1 MKSAQWCFS
10 WLFLVIG
17 LILVAKTAPTTNAE
31 PITAAPDGTGTI
43 VIPEGNQFN
52 ISGGSLDAD
61 EANLFH
67 SFQEFGLDKGQI
79 ANFLAN
85 PHLRNILGRVV
96 GGNPSL
102 INGLIQVTG
111 GTPNLYLM
119 NPAGI
124 VFGTNAQLNVP
135 ADFIAT
141 TATGIG
147 FNGGNWFNAVG
158 DNNYQQL
165 VGDPNQFAFDL
176 SQSGTIV
183 NAGNLAVS
191 PGQRLTLLGG
201 TVINTGELTAPGGQ
215 ITITAVEGSNRV
227 RISQSGQLL
236 SLEITAPR
244 NQDGVLVPITPL
256 NVAELLTGS
265 AQTVE
270 TGVDVTASGEVQL
283 ADSQITVPN
292 ETGVAIISG
301 TIDVSTIDETIGDTV
316 DDTVGAQGF
325 APSSSPS
332 TGGEINVIGKK
343 VGLLSANL
351 DASGINGGGTVR
363 IGGDYQGE
371 GTIPNADITFV
382 SEDSI
387 INSDALTDGNGGRVI
402 VWADEASRF
411 YGTITAR
418 GGSESGNGGF
428 AEISGKQYL
437 DYAGTVNLS
446 AMQGKLGRL
455 LLDPENITVIAGENT
470 PNQLAAN
477 DAFNDPGED
486 NTINNGTINAAVAN
500 VILQATD
507 TITFDAAIN
516 ISASGVGITAQANN
530 EIVVNQNI
538 RTNGGNVT
546 LNADFD
552 NINGGLL
559 DITNATIDTGGG
571 NFIGSGK
578 GNAASTAGVTIN
590 NSTINTGDGSINI
603 TGTGGDS
610 GDNNFGIVV
619 NDGSV
624 IETTGT
630 GAITLTG
637 TGGNGIDNNDGI
649 SISNLNSRISSVNG
663 TISLTG
669 NGGTGMGEF
678 NDGISIVEGSTVT
691 SSENGNITLTGT
703 GGSGTNGNDGIK
715 MQDAGSAVSSVNG
728 NISLTGNGGT
738 GMGEFNDGISIVE
751 GSVVTSSENG
761 NITLTGTG
769 GTGTNGNDGIKMQ
782 DAGSAVSSVNG
793 NISLTG
799 NGGTG
804 MGEFNDGISIV
815 EGSAVTSSENG
826 NITLTGTGGT
836 GTNGNDGIKMQD
848 AGSAVSSV
856 NGTIS
861 LTGNGGEGMGEFNDG
876 ISIVDGSVVTST
888 ENGNITLT
896 GTGGSGTN
904 GNDGI
909 KMQDAGSAV
918 SSVNGTI
925 SLIGIGG
932 TGTGGFND
940 GISIVDG
947 SVVTSTATENI
958 TLTGTG
964 GTGTDNNDG
973 IRMGDSGSSV
983 SSVNGTINLTGNGG
997 AGTGEFNDGI
1007 SIVDGSVVTSTEN
1020 GNITLTGTGGSGT
1033 DNNDG
1038 IRMGDAGS
1046 GVSSV
1051 NGTISLTGNGGA
1063 GTGEFNN
1070 GISIVE
1076 GSAVTS
1082 SATGNIT
1089 LIGTGGIGTNN
1100 NSGIRLGDLGSS
1112 VSSVGGDIN
1121 LTGTGIGMGD
1131 ENFGI
1136 LVTDGGVV
1144 ESFGIGTISFK
1155 GTGGNGQNINGGIRI
1170 VGTNSRVFSGGG
1182 DISLTGTGGNGTG
1195 QENHGVSI
1203 QEGALVESTG
1213 TGAIEITGTTD
1224 ATSNGEFG
1232 NDGISIVAGGGV
1244 ESTGTGNITLV
1255 GTSGQGTM
1263 SNDGIVIIEENSRVT
1278 SINGNIFL
1286 QGTSQ
1291 GTGTNNYGIWVGGF
1305 TVLGFGGGV
1314 VQTTGTGNISLEGIV
1329 NGADNTSQG
1338 ILVGDDGGI
1347 TASGLGNISLTAN
1360 EIRLG
1365 TIQGNTLLQVQ
1376 PLDANLGITIGN
1388 TINDTRLNLN
1398 TNELTN
1404 LQNGFT
1410 QLIIGGD
1417 NNTGII
1423 TLAGDATFNDP
1434 VTLQA
1439 NSINHTGG
1447 TLFGDDNAT
1456 LTLLANQDITTGDI
1470 LNPSGEITL
1479 TSDNGTVTTGNLN
1492 SSGNSG
1498 GNIVIQ
1504 AEQAITTG
1512 EINTSGSLDDGG
1524 NVTLDPS
1531 GDIQVSVINAQGGS
1545 NGNGGNVDITTERF
1559 FRATNDFTDQN
1570 GTLTSISTAGGIAGG
1585 DITIRHWGGLRGT
1598 PFDVGDGTTNGT
1610 SAAISSGEFTIF
1622 PFDSFPGSF
1631 TLGNIQI
1638 ITPTITGTCPPYCS
1652 QTTDDSDDITKESAI
1667 VASSPVFNPVAE
1679 VEAAFTNQYEEYF
1692 GLGDTPIITLAQAQ
1706 ATLQRIER
1714 VAGVKPALVYVMFV
1728 PTNAS
1733 VKHLGKRRGTQ
1744 RVAQRN
1750 SEGDGGL
1757 VAMSEED
1764 LELILVTAEGEPIRF
1779 PVPGA
1784 TREKVL
1790 KMSQQLRR
1798 AVTDVRIPRP
1808 YLPASQQLYQWLVA
1822 PLEAELASGEI
1833 TNLAFVVDVGLRSLP
1848 MAVLHDGDGFIL
1860 ERYSIGLM
1868 PSLSLTDTRYVDVR
1882 NLEVLAMGASEFT
1895 DQNPLPA
1902 VPIELS
1908 TIADQLWQGQSFIN
1922 STFTPDK
1929 LKSIRNQTPFGIVHL
1944 ATHGEFKSGKPE
1956 NSYIQFWDGRLSLD
1970 KIRELGLNNPPVE
1983 LMVLSACRTAL
1994 GDEEA
1999 ELGFTGLAVQA
2010 GVKSALGSLWYV
2022 SDEATLGLMTTFYSQ
2037 LKEVP
2042 IKAEAL
2048 RQAQLAMIRG
2058 EVRLEKGQLV
2068 TPNQTIPLPPQ
2079 LADLPDRELTHP
2091 YYWSAF
2097 TLVGSPW

>member
-1 MKSAQWCFS
+1 
-10 WLFLVIG
+10 
-17 LILVAKTAPTTNAE
+17 
-31 PITAAPDGTGTI
+31 
-43 VIPEGNQFN
+43 
-52 ISGGSLDAD
+52 
-61 EANLFH
+61 
-67 SFQEFGLDKGQI
+67 
-79 ANFLAN
+79 
-85 PHLRNILGRVV
+85 
-96 GGNPSL
+96 
-102 INGLIQVTG
+102 
-111 GTPNLYLM
+111 
-119 NPAGI
+119 
-124 VFGTNAQLNVP
+124 
-135 ADFIAT
+135 
-141 TATGIG
+141 
-147 FNGGNWFNAVG
+147 
-158 DNNYQQL
+158 
-165 VGDPNQFAFDL
+165 
-176 SQSGTIV
+176 
-183 NAGNLAVS
+183 
-191 PGQRLTLLGG
+191 
-201 TVINTGELTAPGGQ
+201 
-215 ITITAVEGSNRV
+215 
-227 RISQSGQLL
+227 
-236 SLEITAPR
+236 
-244 NQDGVLVPITPL
+244 
-256 NVAELLTGS
+256 
-265 AQTVE
+265 
-270 TGVDVTASGEVQL
+270 
-283 ADSQITVPN
+283 
-292 ETGVAIISG
+292 
-301 TIDVSTIDETIGDTV
+301 
-316 DDTVGAQGF
+316 
-325 APSSSPS
+325 
-332 TGGEINVIGKK
+332 
-343 VGLLSANL
+343 
-351 DASGINGGGTVR
+351 
-363 IGGDYQGE
+363 
-371 GTIPNADITFV
+371 
-382 SEDSI
+382 
-387 INSDALTDGNGGRVI
+387 
-402 VWADEASRF
+402 
-411 YGTITAR
+411 
-418 GGSESGNGGF
+418 
-428 AEISGKQYL
+428 
-437 DYAGTVNLS
+437 
-446 AMQGKLGRL
+446 
-455 LLDPENITVIAGENT
+455 
-470 PNQLAAN
+470 
-477 DAFNDPGED
+477 
-486 NTINNGTINAAVAN
+486 
-500 VILQATD
+500 
-507 TITFDAAIN
+507 
-516 ISASGVGITAQANN
+516 
-530 EIVVNQNI
+530 
-538 RTNGGNVT
+538 
-546 LNADFD
+546 
-552 NINGGLL
+552 
-559 DITNATIDTGGG
+559 
-571 NFIGSGK
+571 
-578 GNAASTAGVTIN
+578 
-590 NSTINTGDGSINI
+590 
-603 TGTGGDS
+603 
-610 GDNNFGIVV
+610 
-619 NDGSV
+619 
-624 IETTGT
+624 
-630 GAITLTG
+630 
-637 TGGNGIDNNDGI
+637 
-649 SISNLNSRISSVNG
+649 
-663 TISLTG
+663 
-669 NGGTGMGEF
+669 
-678 NDGISIVEGSTVT
+678 
-691 SSENGNITLTGT
+691 
-703 GGSGTNGNDGIK
+703 
-715 MQDAGSAVSSVNG
+715 
-728 NISLTGNGGT
+728 
-738 GMGEFNDGISIVE
+738 
-751 GSVVTSSENG
+751 
-761 NITLTGTG
+761 
-769 GTGTNGNDGIKMQ
+769 
-782 DAGSAVSSVNG
+782 
-793 NISLTG
+793 
-799 NGGTG
+799 
-804 MGEFNDGISIV
+804 
-815 EGSAVTSSENG
+815 
-826 NITLTGTGGT
+826 
-836 GTNGNDGIKMQD
+836 
-848 AGSAVSSV
+848 
-856 NGTIS
+856 
-861 LTGNGGEGMGEFNDG
+861 
-876 ISIVDGSVVTST
+876 
-888 ENGNITLT
+888 
-896 GTGGSGTN
+896 
-904 GNDGI
+904 
-909 KMQDAGSAV
+909 
-918 SSVNGTI
+918 
-925 SLIGIGG
+925 
-932 TGTGGFND
+932 
-940 GISIVDG
+940 
-947 SVVTSTATENI
+947 
-958 TLTGTG
+958 
-964 GTGTDNNDG
+964 
-973 IRMGDSGSSV
+973 
-983 SSVNGTINLTGNGG
+983 
-997 AGTGEFNDGI
+997 
-1007 SIVDGSVVTSTEN
+1007 
-1020 GNITLTGTGGSGT
+1020 
-1033 DNNDG
+1033 
-1038 IRMGDAGS
+1038 
-1046 GVSSV
+1046 
-1051 NGTISLTGNGGA
+1051 
-1063 GTGEFNN
+1063 
-1070 GISIVE
+1070 
-1076 GSAVTS
+1076 
-1082 SATGNIT
+1082 
-1089 LIGTGGIGTNN
+1089 
-1100 NSGIRLGDLGSS
+1100 
-1112 VSSVGGDIN
+1112 
-1121 LTGTGIGMGD
+1121 
-1131 ENFGI
+1131 
-1136 LVTDGGVV
+1136 
-1144 ESFGIGTISFK
+1144 
-1155 GTGGNGQNINGGIRI
+1155 
-1170 VGTNSRVFSGGG
+1170 
-1182 DISLTGTGGNGTG
+1182 
-1195 QENHGVSI
+1195 
-1203 QEGALVESTG
+1203 
-1213 TGAIEITGTTD
+1213 
-1224 ATSNGEFG
+1224 
-1232 NDGISIVAGGGV
+1232 
-1244 ESTGTGNITLV
+1244 
-1255 GTSGQGTM
+1255 
-1263 SNDGIVIIEENSRVT
+1263 
-1278 SINGNIFL
+1278 
-1286 QGTSQ
+1286 
-1291 GTGTNNYGIWVGGF
+1291 VGGF

-1314 VQTTGTGNISLEGIV
+1314 IQTTGTGNISLEGIV

-1365 TIQGNTLLQVQ
+1365 TIQGNTLLQIQ

-1388 TINDTRLNLN
+1388 TINDTRLNLD

-1417 NNTGII
+1417 NNRGII

-1439 NSINHTGG
+1439 NSINYTGG

-1902 VPIELS
+1902 VPVELS

>member
-1 MKSAQWCFS
+1 MKSAQWCFN
-10 WLFLVIG
+10 WLFLLAG
-17 LILVAKTAPTTNAE
+17 LMLVAKTAPTTNAE

-43 VIPEGNQFN
+43 VTPNGNQFD

-61 EANLFH
+61 EVNLFH
-67 SFQEFGLDKGQI
+67 SFQEFGLDAGQI

-85 PHLRNILGRVV
+85 PNLRNILGRVV
-96 GGNPSL
+96 GENPSL

-124 VFGTNAQLNVP
+124 VFGENAQLNVP

-147 FNGGNWFNAVG
+147 FGDNLWFNALG
-158 DNNYQQL
+158 DNNYLQL
-165 VGDPNQFAFDL
+165 VGNPNQFAFDL

-191 PGQRLTLLGG
+191 PGQNLTLLGG

-215 ITITAVEGSNRV
+215 ITIAAVEGSNRV

-244 NQDGVLVPITPL
+244 NQDGVLLPITPL
-256 NVAELLTGS
+256 DVAELLTGS
-265 AQTVE
+265 AEKVE

-283 ADSQITVPN
+283 ADSPITLPN

-301 TIDVSTIDETIGDTV
+301 TIDVSTIDETVGETV
-316 DDTVGAQGF
+316 DDTVGAHRR
-325 APSSSPS
+325 APSSSSPS
-332 TGGEINVIGKK
+332 IGNEINIIGKK

-382 SEDSI
+382 SEDST
-387 INSDALTDGNGGRVI
+387 INADALTDGNGGRII
-402 VWADEASRF
+402 VWADESSRF
-411 YGTITAR
+411 YGTLTAR

-428 AEISGKQYL
+428 AEISGKNYL

-446 AMQGKLGRL
+446 AMQGEFGIL
-455 LLDPENITVIAGENT
+455 LLDPENITVMAGGNN

-486 NTINNGTINAAVAN
+486 NQINNGTINAAVAN

-507 TITFDAAIN
+507 TITFNAPIN
-516 ISASGVGITAQANN
+516 ISESGVGLTAQANN
-530 EIVVNQNI
+530 EIAVNQNI

-559 DITNATIDTGGG
+559 AITNATIDTGGG

-590 NSTINTGDGSINI
+590 NNSTITTGDGSIDI
-603 TGTGGDS
+603 TGTGGDG

-619 NDGSV
+619 NDSSV

-630 GAITLTG
+630 GTITLTG

-669 NGGTGMGEF
+669 NGGAGTGEF
-678 NDGISIVEGSTVT
+678 NDGISIVEGSAVT
-691 SSENGNITLTGT
+691 STENGNITLIGT

-715 MQDAGSAVSSVNG
+715 MQDAGS
-728 NISLTGNGGT
+728 I
-738 GMGEFNDGISIVE
+738 
-751 GSVVTSSENG
+751 
-761 NITLTGTG
+761 
-769 GTGTNGNDGIKMQ
+769 
-782 DAGSAVSSVNG
+782 
-793 NISLTG
+793 
-799 NGGTG
+799 
-804 MGEFNDGISIV
+804 
-815 EGSAVTSSENG
+815 
-826 NITLTGTGGT
+826 
-836 GTNGNDGIKMQD
+836 
-848 AGSAVSSV
+848 VSSV

-861 LTGNGGEGMGEFNDG
+861 LTGNGGGTGTGEFNDGISIVEGSTVTSSGNGNITLIGTGGSGTNGNDGIKMQDEGSGVFSVNGTINLTGNGGEGTGEFNDG
-876 ISIVDGSVVTST
+876 ISIVDGSVVTSS
-888 ENGNITLT
+888 ENGNITLI

-909 KMQDAGSAV
+909 KMQDVNSIV

-925 SLIGIGG
+925 SLIGNGGG
-932 TGTGGFND
+932 TGTGEFND

-947 SVVTSTATENI
+947 SVVTSSATGNI

-973 IRMGDSGSSV
+973 IRMGDAGSTV

-1007 SIVDGSVVTSTEN
+1007 SIVDGSVVTSSGT
-1020 GNITLTGTGGSGT
+1020 GNITLTGIGG
-1033 DNNDG
+1033 N
-1038 IRMGDAGS
+1038 
-1046 GVSSV
+1046 
-1051 NGTISLTGNGGA
+1051 
-1063 GTGEFNN
+1063 
-1070 GISIVE
+1070 
-1076 GSAVTS
+1076 
-1082 SATGNIT
+1082 
-1089 LIGTGGIGTNN
+1089 GTNN
-1100 NSGIRLGDLGSS
+1100 NSGIRLGDAGSS
-1112 VSSVGGDIN
+1112 VSSVD
-1121 LTGTGIGMGD
+1121 
-1131 ENFGI
+1131 
-1136 LVTDGGVV
+1136 
-1144 ESFGIGTISFK
+1144 
-1155 GTGGNGQNINGGIRI
+1155 
-1170 VGTNSRVFSGGG
+1170 G
-1182 DISLTGTGGNGTG
+1182 DISITGTGGNGTG
-1195 QENHGVSI
+1195 DENHGVSI
-1203 QEGALVESTG
+1203 RESALVQSTG
-1213 TGAIEITGTTD
+1213 TGAIEITGTTN
-1224 ATSNGEFG
+1224 ATSNGVFG
-1232 NDGISIVAGGGV
+1232 NDGISIVSGGGV

-1255 GTSGQGTM
+1255 GTGGQGMM
-1263 SNDGIVIIEENSRVT
+1263 SNEGIVVIEENSRVT
-1278 SINGNIFL
+1278 SINGDIFL

-1291 GTGTNNYGIWVGGF
+1291 GTGTNHYGIWVGGF
-1305 TVLGFGGGV
+1305 SVLGFGGGV

-1329 NGADNTSQG
+1329 NGSDNTSQG

-1347 TASGLGNISLTAN
+1347 AAIGLGNISLTAN

-1365 TIQGNTLLQVQ
+1365 TIQGNNLLQVQ
-1376 PLDANLGITIGN
+1376 PLDPNLGMTIGN
-1388 TINDTRLNLN
+1388 TINDTRLNLD
-1398 TNELTN
+1398 TNELN
-1404 LQNGFT
+1404 SIQNGFA
-1410 QLIIGGD
+1410 QIVIGRD
-1417 NNTGII
+1417 NNTGTI
-1423 TLAGDATFNDP
+1423 TLVGDATFNDP

-1447 TLFGDDNAT
+1447 TLFGNDNAT
-1456 LTLLANQDITTGDI
+1456 LTLLANQDIRTGDI
-1470 LNPSGEITL
+1470 FNPSREIRL

-1498 GNIVIQ
+1498 GDIIIQ

-1512 EINTSGSLDDGG
+1512 EINTSGSIGDGG
-1524 NVTLDPS
+1524 NVILDPR
-1531 GDIQVSVINAQGGS
+1531 GDIQVSSINAQGGS
-1545 NGNGGNVDITTERF
+1545 SGNGGEVDITTQQF
-1559 FRATNDFTDQN
+1559 FRATNDFSDQN
-1570 GTLTSISTAGGIAGG
+1570 GIITSISTAGGIEGG
-1585 DITIRHWGGLRGT
+1585 DITIRHGGGLRGT

-1622 PFDSFPGSF
+1622 PFESFPGSF

-1652 QTTDDSDDITKESAI
+1652 QTDETEDITKESEI
-1667 VASSPVFNPVAE
+1667 IASSPVFNPIAE
-1679 VEAAFTNQYEEYF
+1679 AEAAFTSQYEEYL

-1714 VAGVKPALVYVMFV
+1714 VAGVKPALVYAMFV

-1733 VKHLGKRRGTQ
+1733 VKGGDVKGLGKRRGTQ
-1744 RVAQRN
+1744 RLAQRFA
-1750 SEGDGGL
+1750 EEDGGF

-1764 LELILVTAEGEPIRF
+1764 LLSLEGEELVLILVTASGEPMRF
-1779 PVPGA
+1779 AVPGA

-1808 YLPASQQLYQWLVA
+1808 YLPVSQQLYQWLIA
-1822 PLEAELASGEI
+1822 PLEAELASREI
-1833 TNLAFVVDVGLRSLP
+1833 NNLAFVVDVGLRSLP
-1848 MAVLHDGDGFIL
+1848 MAVLHDGNGFIL

-1902 VPIELS
+1902 VPVELA
-1908 TIADQLWQGQSFIN
+1908 TIADELWQGASFLN
-1922 STFTPDK
+1922 STFTPQR
-1929 LKSIRNQTPFGIVHL
+1929 LKSIRNRTPFGILHL

-1956 NSYIQFWDGRLSLD
+1956 NSYIQFWDTKLSLD
-1970 KIRELGLNNPPVE
+1970 KIRELGLSNPPVE

-2022 SDEATLGLMTTFYSQ
+2022 SDDATLGLMTTFYSQ

-2058 EVRLEKGQLV
+2058 EVRIEKGQLV
-2068 TPNQTIPLPPQ
+2068 TPNQTIPLPPK

>member
-10 WLFLVIG
+10 WLFLVVG
-17 LILVAKTAPTTNAE
+17 LMLVAKTAPTTNAE
-31 PITAAPDGTGTI
+31 PITAAPDGTGT
-43 VIPEGNQFN
+43 VITPEGNQFN

-67 SFQEFGLDKGQI
+67 SFQEFGLDTGQI

-96 GGNPSL
+96 GENPSL

-147 FNGGNWFNAVG
+147 FGDNLWFNAFG
-158 DNNYQQL
+158 DNNYLQL

-176 SQSGTIV
+176 SQSGTII
-183 NAGNLAVS
+183 NAGNLTVS
-191 PGQRLTLLGG
+191 PGQNLTLLGG

-227 RISQSGQLL
+227 KISQSGQLL

-244 NQDGVLVPITPL
+244 NQDGVLLPITPL
-256 NVAELLTGS
+256 DVAELLTGS
-265 AQTVE
+265 ADKVE

-283 ADSQITVPN
+283 ADSQITVPK

-301 TIDVSTIDETIGDTV
+301 TIDVSTIDETIGETVDDTV

-325 APSSSPS
+325 APSSSSPS
-332 TGGEINVIGKK
+332 IGNEINVIGKK
-343 VGLLSANL
+343 VGLLSANI
-351 DASGINGGGTVR
+351 DASSINGGGTVR

-382 SEDSI
+382 SEDST
-387 INSDALTDGNGGRVI
+387 INADALTDGDGGQII

-418 GGSESGNGGF
+418 GGSERGNGGF
-428 AEISGKQYL
+428 TEISGKQYL

-446 AMQGKLGRL
+446 AMQGQLGRL
-455 LLDPENITVIAGENT
+455 LLDPENITVIAGGNT

-477 DAFNDPGED
+477 DAFNDPGID

-507 TITFDAAIN
+507 TITFNAPIN
-516 ISASGVGITAQANN
+516 ISASGVGLTAQANN

-552 NINGGLL
+552 NINGGILA
-559 DITNATIDTGGG
+559 ITNATIDTGGG
-571 NFIGSGK
+571 NFIGTGR

-590 NSTINTGDGSINI
+590 NNSTITTGDGSINI
-603 TGTGGDS
+603 TGTGGGG
-610 GDNNFGIVV
+610 GDNNFGILV

-630 GAITLTG
+630 GAITLNG
-637 TGGNGIDNNDGI
+637 TGGKGANFNLGINLLSSSNISTENGD
-649 SISNLNSRISSVNG
+649 
-663 TISLTG
+663 ISLTG
-669 NGGTGMGEF
+669 TG
-678 NDGISIVEGSTVT
+678 S
-691 SSENGNITLTGT
+691 GT
-703 GGSGTNGNDGIK
+703 GGSNTGIRL
-715 MQDAGSAVSSVNG
+715 QDNVLVN
-728 NISLTGNGGT
+728 S
-738 GMGEFNDGISIVE
+738 
-751 GSVVTSSENG
+751 
-761 NITLTGTG
+761 TGTG
-769 GTGTNGNDGIKMQ
+769 NIFLEGTGAN
-782 DAGSAVSSVNG
+782 
-793 NISLTG
+793 
-799 NGGTG
+799 G
-804 MGEFNDGISIV
+804 MGGNPGIFVND
-815 EGSAVTSSENG
+815 N
-826 NITLTGTGGT
+826 
-836 GTNGNDGIKMQD
+836 
-848 AGSAVSSV
+848 
-856 NGTIS
+856 
-861 LTGNGGEGMGEFNDG
+861 
-876 ISIVDGSVVTST
+876 ST
-888 ENGNITLT
+888 
-896 GTGGSGTN
+896 
-904 GNDGI
+904 
-909 KMQDAGSAV
+909 
-918 SSVNGTI
+918 
-925 SLIGIGG
+925 
-932 TGTGGFND
+932 
-940 GISIVDG
+940 
-947 SVVTSTATENI
+947 
-958 TLTGTG
+958 
-964 GTGTDNNDG
+964 
-973 IRMGDSGSSV
+973 V
-983 SSVNGTINLTGNGG
+983 SSVNGTINLTGTSGSGTSGVTSDGITILDSVLESTGIGNITLNGTASSG
-997 AGTGEFNDGI
+997 ELLSAGIEILRNSRISVVDGNISFTGQGGLGFRGNYGIDISGVVEATGQGNITFNGIGGIGTSSNYGIYIKEAETRIYSVDGDIRFTGIGGNGTGERNSGI
-1007 SIVDGSVVTSTEN
+1007 AIQDSAVVEST
-1020 GNITLTGTGGSGT
+1020 GTGIITLTGTGGNGT
-1033 DNNDG
+1033 DANHG
-1038 IRMGDAGS
+1038 IFITTN
-1046 GVSSV
+1046 SSINSA
-1051 NGTISLTGNGGA
+1051 NGNINLTGTGNG
-1063 GTGEFNN
+1063 TGEDNHGIVLFNN
-1070 GISIVE
+1070 VSVQSNG
-1076 GSAVTS
+1076 
-1082 SATGNIT
+1082 TGNIT
-1089 LIGTGGIGTNN
+1089 FTGTSNGTDENGD
-1100 NSGIRLGDLGSS
+1100 GIRLDSDSLVEATGIGNVTLTGIGGMASGSQGIISRGIIRS
-1112 VSSVGGDIN
+1112 VDGNIN
-1121 LTGTGIGMGD
+1121 LTGTGIGIGD

-1144 ESFGIGTISFK
+1144 ESLGIGTISFN

-1170 VGTNSRVFSGGG
+1170 VGTNSRVSSGDG

-1244 ESTGTGNITLV
+1244 ESTGTGNITLL
-1255 GTSGQGTM
+1255 GTGGQGTM
-1263 SNDGIVIIEENSRVT
+1263 NNEGIVIIEENSRVT
-1278 SINGNIFL
+1278 SINGDIFL

-1291 GTGTNNYGIWVGGF
+1291 GTGTGHYGIWVGGF
-1305 TVLGFGGGV
+1305 SFLSGGV
-1314 VQTTGTGNISLEGIV
+1314 VQSTGTGNITLEGIV
-1329 NGADNTSQG
+1329 NGASNTSEG
-1338 ILVGDDGGI
+1338 IFLGDDGGI

-1365 TIQGNTLLQVQ
+1365 TIQGNNLLQVQ
-1376 PLDANLGITIGN
+1376 PLDANLGMTIGN
-1388 TINDTRLNLN
+1388 TINDTRLNLD
-1398 TNELTN
+1398 TNELN
-1404 LQNGFT
+1404 GIQNGFT
-1410 QLIIGGD
+1410 QLIIGRD
-1417 NNTGII
+1417 NNTGVI

-1447 TLFGDDNAT
+1447 TLFGEDNAT
-1456 LTLLANQDITTGDI
+1456 LTLLATQDITTGDI
-1470 LNPSGEITL
+1470 FNPSRDITL

-1498 GNIVIQ
+1498 GDIVIQ

-1512 EINTSGSLDDGG
+1512 DINTSGSIGDGG
-1524 NVTLDPS
+1524 NVTLDPR
-1531 GDIQVSVINAQGGS
+1531 GDIQVSTINAQGGS
-1545 NGNGGNVDITTERF
+1545 SGNGSEVDITTQQF

-1570 GTLTSISTAGGIAGG
+1570 GSLTSISTAGGIAGG
-1585 DITIRHWGGLRGT
+1585 DITIRHGGGLRGT
-1598 PFDVGDGTTNGT
+1598 PFDVGDGTINGT

-1622 PFDSFPGSF
+1622 PFESFPGSF

-1638 ITPTITGTCPPYCS
+1638 ITRTITGTCPPYCS
-1652 QTTDDSDDITKESAI
+1652 QTDDSEDITNESEI
-1667 VASSPVFNPVAE
+1667 IASSPVFNPVAE
-1679 VEAAFTNQYEEYF
+1679 AETAFTSQYEEYL

-1714 VAGVKPALVYVMFV
+1714 VAGVKPALVYAMFV

-1733 VKHLGKRRGTQ
+1733 VKGGDVKGLGKRRGTQ
-1744 RVAQRN
+1744 RLAQRFA
-1750 SEGDGGL
+1750 EGDDGW

-1764 LELILVTAEGEPIRF
+1764 LLSLEGEQLELILVTAEGEVMRF
-1779 PVPGA
+1779 AVPGA

-1790 KMSQQLRR
+1790 NMSQQLRR

-1808 YLPASQQLYQWLVA
+1808 YLPVSQQLYQWLIA
-1822 PLEAELASGEI
+1822 PLEAELASREI
-1833 TNLAFVVDVGLRSLP
+1833 NNLAFVVDVGLRSLP
-1848 MAVLHDGDGFIL
+1848 MAVLHDGNGFIL

-1902 VPIELS
+1902 VPVELA
-1908 TIADQLWQGQSFIN
+1908 TIADKLWQGESFLN
-1922 STFTPDK
+1922 STFTPQR
-1929 LKSIRNQTPFGIVHL
+1929 LKTVRNRTPFGILHL

-1956 NSYIQFWDGRLSLD
+1956 NSYIQFWDTRLSLNQ
-1970 KIRELGLNNPPVE
+1970 IRGLGLSNPPVE

-1994 GDEEA
+1994 GDKEA

-2058 EVRLEKGQLV
+2058 EVRVENGQLV
-2068 TPNQTIPLPPQ
+2068 TPNQIIPLPPK

>member
-10 WLFLVIG
+10 WLFLVVG

-31 PITAAPDGTGTI
+31 PITAASDGTGTI
-43 VIPEGNQFN
+43 VTPNGNQFD

-67 SFQEFGLDKGQI
+67 SFQEFGLDTGQI

-85 PHLRNILGRVV
+85 PNLRNILGRVM

-124 VFGTNAQLNVP
+124 VFGINAQLNVP

-147 FNGGNWFNAVG
+147 FNDNLWFNAFG

-165 VGDPNQFAFDL
+165 VGNPNQFAFDL

-191 PGQRLTLLGG
+191 PGQSLTLLGG
-201 TVINTGELTAPGGQ
+201 TVINTGELTAPGGK
-215 ITITAVEGSNRV
+215 ITITAVDGSNRV

-244 NQDGVLVPITPL
+244 NQDGILLPISPL
-256 NVAELLTGS
+256 DVAELLTGS
-265 AQTVE
+265 AEKVE
-270 TGVDVTASGEVQL
+270 TGVDVTPSGEVQL
-283 ADSQITVPN
+283 ADSQITLPK

-301 TIDVSTIDETIGDTV
+301 TIDVSTIDETV
-316 DDTVGAQGF
+316 

-332 TGGEINVIGKK
+332 IGNEINVIGKK

-371 GTIPNADITFV
+371 GAIPNADITFI
-382 SEDSI
+382 SEDST
-387 INSDALTDGNGGRVI
+387 INADALTDGNGGRII
-402 VWADEASRF
+402 VWADESSRF
-411 YGTITAR
+411 YGTLTAR

-428 AEISGKQYL
+428 AEISGKNYL

-446 AMQGKLGRL
+446 AMQGEFGIL
-455 LLDPENITVIAGENT
+455 LLDPENITVRAGENN

-486 NTINNGTINAAVAN
+486 NQINNGTINAAVAN

-507 TITFDAAIN
+507 TITFNAPIN
-516 ISASGVGITAQANN
+516 ISESGVGLTAQANN

-559 DITNATIDTGGG
+559 AITNATIDTGGG
-571 NFIGSGK
+571 DFIGTGR

-590 NSTINTGDGSINI
+590 NNSTITTGDGSIDI
-603 TGTGGDS
+603 TGTGGDG

-619 NDGSV
+619 DDGSV

-663 TISLTG
+663 MISLTG
-669 NGGTGMGEF
+669 NGGAGTGEF

-691 SSENGNITLTGT
+691 SSGTGNITLTGT

-715 MQDAGSAVSSVNG
+715 MQDAVSTVSSVNG
-728 NISLTGNGGT
+728 TINLTGNGGEGT
-738 GMGEFNDGISIVE
+738 GEFNDGISIVE
-751 GSVVTSSENG
+751 GSTVTSSGTG

-769 GTGTNGNDGIKMQ
+769 GIGTNGNDGIKMQ
-782 DAGSAVSSVNG
+782 D
-793 NISLTG
+793 
-799 NGGTG
+799 
-804 MGEFNDGISIV
+804 
-815 EGSAVTSSENG
+815 
-826 NITLTGTGGT
+826 
-836 GTNGNDGIKMQD
+836 
-848 AGSAVSSV
+848 
-856 NGTIS
+856 
-861 LTGNGGEGMGEFNDG
+861 
-876 ISIVDGSVVTST
+876 
-888 ENGNITLT
+888 
-896 GTGGSGTN
+896 GGSG
-904 GNDGI
+904 
-909 KMQDAGSAV
+909 V
-918 SSVNGTI
+918 F
-925 SLIGIGG
+925 SL
-932 TGTGGFND
+932 
-940 GISIVDG
+940 
-947 SVVTSTATENI
+947 
-958 TLTGTG
+958 
-964 GTGTDNNDG
+964 
-973 IRMGDSGSSV
+973 
-983 SSVNGTINLTGNGG
+983 NGTINLTGNGG

-1007 SIVDGSVVTSTEN
+1007 SIVDGSVVTSSEN
-1020 GNITLTGTGGSGT
+1020 GNITLTGTGGIGTNGNDGIKMQDVNSIVSSVNGTISLTGNGGGTGTGEFNDGISIVDGSVVTSSATGNITLTGTGGTGT

-1046 GVSSV
+1046 TVSSV
-1051 NGTISLTGNGGA
+1051 NGTINLTGNGGE
-1063 GTGEFNN
+1063 GTGEFND
-1070 GISIVE
+1070 GISIVD
-1076 GSAVTS
+1076 GSVVTS

-1089 LIGTGGIGTNN
+1089 LTGTGGNGTNN
-1100 NSGIRLGDLGSS
+1100 NSGIRLGDVGSS
-1112 VSSVGGDIN
+1112 VSSVD
-1121 LTGTGIGMGD
+1121 
-1131 ENFGI
+1131 
-1136 LVTDGGVV
+1136 
-1144 ESFGIGTISFK
+1144 
-1155 GTGGNGQNINGGIRI
+1155 
-1170 VGTNSRVFSGGG
+1170 G
-1182 DISLTGTGGNGTG
+1182 DISITGTGGNATG

-1203 QEGALVESTG
+1203 QDGALVQSTG

-1224 ATSNGEFG
+1224 ATSNGVFG
-1232 NDGISIVAGGGV
+1232 NDGISIVSGGGV

-1255 GTSGQGTM
+1255 GTGGQGMM
-1263 SNDGIVIIEENSRVT
+1263 SNEGIVILQENSRVT
-1278 SINGNIFL
+1278 SINGDIFL

-1291 GTGTNNYGIWVGGF
+1291 GTGTNHYGIWVGGF
-1305 TVLGFGGGV
+1305 SVLGFGGGV

-1329 NGADNTSQG
+1329 NGSDNTSQG

-1347 TASGLGNISLTAN
+1347 AAIGLGNISLTAN

-1365 TIQGNTLLQVQ
+1365 TIQGNNLLQVQ
-1376 PLDANLGITIGN
+1376 PLDPNLDMTIGN
-1388 TINDTRLNLN
+1388 TINDTRLNLD
-1398 TNELTN
+1398 TNELN
-1404 LQNGFT
+1404 SIQNGFT
-1410 QLIIGGD
+1410 QLIIGRD
-1417 NNTGII
+1417 NNTGTI

-1470 LNPSGEITL
+1470 FNPSRDITL

-1498 GNIVIQ
+1498 GDISIQ

-1512 EINTSGSLDDGG
+1512 EINTSGSVGDGG
-1524 NVTLDPS
+1524 NVILDPR
-1531 GDIQVSVINAQGGS
+1531 GDIQVSMINAQGGS
-1545 NGNGGNVDITTERF
+1545 NGKGGDVDITTEQF

-1570 GTLTSISTAGGIAGG
+1570 GSLTSISTAGGIEGG
-1585 DITIRHWGGLRGT
+1585 DITIRHGGGWLGT

-1610 SAAISSGEFTIF
+1610 SAGISSGEFSIL

-1631 TLGNIQI
+1631 TLGNIRI
-1638 ITPTITGTCPPYCS
+1638 ITRTIMGTCPPYCS
-1652 QTTDDSDDITKESAI
+1652 QSDDSDDITKESAI
-1667 VASSPVFNPVAE
+1667 ASSPVFNPIAE
-1679 VEAAFTNQYEEYF
+1679 AEAAFTSQYEEYL

-1733 VKHLGKRRGTQ
+1733 IKGGDLKGLGKRRGTQ
-1744 RVAQRN
+1744 RWAQRFA
-1750 SEGDGGL
+1750 EEDGGF

-1764 LELILVTAEGEPIRF
+1764 LLSLEGEELVLILVTASGEPMRF

-1784 TREKVL
+1784 TREMVL
-1790 KMSQQLRR
+1790 NRSQQLRR

-1808 YLPASQQLYQWLVA
+1808 YLPVSQQLYQWLIA
-1822 PLEAELASGEI
+1822 PLEAELASREI

-1848 MAVLHDGDGFIL
+1848 MAVLHDGNGFIL

-1902 VPIELS
+1902 VPIELA
-1908 TIADQLWQGQSFIN
+1908 TITDNLWQGESFLN
-1922 STFTPDK
+1922 STFTPQR
-1929 LKSIRNQTPFGIVHL
+1929 LKRVRNRTPFGILHL

-1956 NSYIQFWDGRLSLD
+1956 NSYIQFWDTKLYLD
-1970 KIRELGLNNPPVE
+1970 QIRELGLNNPPVE

-2022 SDEATLGLMTTFYSQ
+2022 SDEGTLGLMTTFYSQ

-2058 EVRLEKGQLV
+2058 EVRIEKGQLV
-2068 TPNQTIPLPPQ
+2068 TPNGTIPLPPQ

>member
-10 WLFLVIG
+10 WLFLVAG
-17 LILVAKTAPTTNAE
+17 LILVVKTAPTTNAE
-31 PITAAPDGTGTI
+31 PITAAPDGTGTMI
-43 VIPEGNQFN
+43 TPEGNQFN

-67 SFQEFGLDKGQI
+67 SFQEFGLDAGQI

-85 PHLRNILGRVV
+85 PNLRNILGRVV

-147 FNGGNWFNAVG
+147 FGDNLWFNAFG
-158 DNNYQQL
+158 DNHYQQL
-165 VGDPNQFAFDL
+165 VGEPNQFAFDL

-191 PGQRLTLLGG
+191 PGQTLTLLGG

-270 TGVDVTASGEVQL
+270 TGVDVTPSGEVKL
-283 ADSQITVPN
+283 ADSQITLPN

-382 SEDSI
+382 SENST
-387 INSDALTDGNGGRVI
+387 INADALTDGNGGRI
-402 VWADEASRF
+402 IIWADEASRF

-418 GGSESGNGGF
+418 GGSESGDGGF

-437 DYAGTVNLS
+437 DYAGTVNLL
-446 AMQGKLGRL
+446 AMQGQLGQL

-500 VILQATD
+500 VILQATNN
-507 TITFDAAIN
+507 ITFDAAIN

-552 NINGGLL
+552 NINGGIL

-571 NFIGSGK
+571 NFIGTGR
-578 GNAASTAGVTIN
+578 GNAASTAGVTIK
-590 NSTINTGDGSINI
+590 NSTINTGDGSIDI
-603 TGTGGDS
+603 TGTGGDG

-624 IETTGT
+624 IETTGI

-669 NGGTGMGEF
+669 NGSAGMGEF
-678 NDGISIVEGSTVT
+678 NDGISIVEGSVVT
-691 SSENGNITLTGT
+691 SSATGNITLTGT

-728 NISLTGNGGT
+728 NISLTGNGGAGT
-738 GMGEFNDGISIVE
+738 GEFNDGISIVE
-751 GSVVTSSENG
+751 GSAVTSSENG

-769 GTGTNGNDGIKMQ
+769 GSGTNGNDGIKMQ
-782 DAGSAVSSVNG
+782 DAGSTVSSVNG
-793 NISLTG
+793 MISLTG
-799 NGGTG
+799 IGGEGMGEFNDGISIVEGSTVTSSGTGNITLTGTGGSGTNGNDGIKMQDAGSTVSSVNGTISLIGIGGTG

-826 NITLTGTGGT
+826 NITLTGTGG
-836 GTNGNDGIKMQD
+836 
-848 AGSAVSSV
+848 
-856 NGTIS
+856 
-861 LTGNGGEGMGEFNDG
+861 
-876 ISIVDGSVVTST
+876 
-888 ENGNITLT
+888 
-896 GTGGSGTN
+896 SGTN

-909 KMQDAGSAV
+909 KMQDAGSTV

-947 SVVTSTATENI
+947 SVVTSTATGNI
-958 TLTGTG
+958 TLIGTG
-964 GTGTDNNDG
+964 GTGTDNN
-973 IRMGDSGSSV
+973 
-983 SSVNGTINLTGNGG
+983 
-997 AGTGEFNDGI
+997 
-1007 SIVDGSVVTSTEN
+1007 
-1020 GNITLTGTGGSGT
+1020 
-1033 DNNDG
+1033 
-1038 IRMGDAGS
+1038 
-1046 GVSSV
+1046 
-1051 NGTISLTGNGGA
+1051 
-1063 GTGEFNN
+1063 
-1070 GISIVE
+1070 
-1076 GSAVTS
+1076 
-1082 SATGNIT
+1082 
-1089 LIGTGGIGTNN
+1089 
-1100 NSGIRLGDLGSS
+1100 SGIRLGDAGSS
-1112 VSSVGGDIN
+1112 ISSVDGDIN

-1144 ESFGIGTISFK
+1144 ESLGIGTISFK

-1170 VGTNSRVFSGGG
+1170 VGTNSRVSSGDGN
-1182 DISLTGTGGNGTG
+1182 ISLTGTGGNGTG

-1203 QEGALVESTG
+1203 QEGALVQSTG

-1244 ESTGTGNITLV
+1244 ESTGSGNITLV

-1263 SNDGIVIIEENSRVT
+1263 SNDGIVVIEENSRVT
-1278 SINGNIFL
+1278 SINGDIFL

-1291 GTGTNNYGIWVGGF
+1291 GTGTNHYGIWVGGF
-1305 TVLGFGGGV
+1305 SVLGFGGGV

-1347 TASGLGNISLTAN
+1347 AASGLGNISLTAN

-1365 TIQGNTLLQVQ
+1365 TIQGNTLLQIQ
-1376 PLDANLGITIGN
+1376 PLDPNLGITIGN

-1417 NNTGII
+1417 NNTGVI

-1439 NSINHTGG
+1439 NSINYTSG

-1456 LTLLANQDITTGDI
+1456 LTLLANQDISTGDI
-1470 LNPSGEITL
+1470 FNPSRDISL
-1479 TSDNGTVTTGNLN
+1479 TSDNSTVTTGNLN

-1504 AEQAITTG
+1504 AAQAITTG
-1512 EINTSGSLDDGG
+1512 EINTSGSVGDGG
-1524 NVTLDPS
+1524 NVILDPS

-1570 GTLTSISTAGGIAGG
+1570 GSLTSISTAGGIEGG
-1585 DITIRHWGGLRGT
+1585 DITIRHGGGVQGT

-1610 SAAISSGEFTIF
+1610 SAGISSGEFTIS
-1622 PFDSFPGSF
+1622 PFESFPGSF

-1652 QTTDDSDDITKESAI
+1652 QTDDTDDITKESAI
-1667 VASSPVFNPVAE
+1667 VASSPVFNPIAE
-1679 VEAAFTNQYEEYF
+1679 AEAAFTNQYEEYF

-1744 RVAQRN
+1744 RVAQRFA
-1750 SEGDGGL
+1750 EGDGGL

-1764 LELILVTAEGEPIRF
+1764 LLSSSGEQLELILVTAEGKPMRF
-1779 PVPGA
+1779 SVPGA

-1790 KMSQQLRR
+1790 NRSQQLRR

-1808 YLPASQQLYQWLVA
+1808 YLPVSQQLYQWLIA
-1822 PLEAELASGEI
+1822 PLEAELASREI
-1833 TNLAFVVDVGLRSLP
+1833 NNLAFVVDVGLRSLP
-1848 MAVLHDGDGFIL
+1848 MAVLHDGNGFIL

-1882 NLEVLAMGASEFT
+1882 NLEVLAMGASEFQ

-1902 VPIELS
+1902 VPIELA
-1908 TIADQLWQGQSFIN
+1908 TITDKLWQGESFLN
-1922 STFTPDK
+1922 YTFTPQR
-1929 LKSIRNQTPFGIVHL
+1929 LKTVRNRTPFGILHL

-1956 NSYIQFWDGRLSLD
+1956 NSYIQFWDTRLSLNQ
-1970 KIRELGLNNPPVE
+1970 IRELGLSNPPVE

-1994 GDEEA
+1994 GNEEA

-2022 SDEATLGLMTTFYSQ
+2022 SDDATLGLMTTFYSQ

-2058 EVRLEKGQLV
+2058 EVRIENGQLV
-2068 TPNQTIPLPPQ
+2068 TPNYTIPLPPQ